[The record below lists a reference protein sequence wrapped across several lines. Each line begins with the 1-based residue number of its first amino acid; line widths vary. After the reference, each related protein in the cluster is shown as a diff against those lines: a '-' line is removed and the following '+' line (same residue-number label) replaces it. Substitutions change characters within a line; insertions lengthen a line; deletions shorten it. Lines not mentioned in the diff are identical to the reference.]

1 MNCRD
6 ASRFAAVQ
14 RPGLAVLSGTTR
26 KFGISTMLAALWLCA
41 AGALPAQTVT
51 TLFSFDDANGELP
64 QGALVQGTDGN
75 FYGATIQG
83 GASCP
88 PYGCGT
94 IFKITPS
101 GTLTML
107 HTFDS
112 TDGNH
117 PNGVIQATNGN
128 FYGTTAAGG
137 ANGKGT
143 VFEITPSGTLTTLHS
158 FDGTDGQSPEA
169 ALIQAT
175 DGNFYGTTYRGGAN
189 DICPPRRSVTCGT
202 VFKITPS
209 GTLTT
214 LASFG
219 KAGGYFPF
227 SPLIQA
233 TDGNFYGTTP
243 YSVFKV
249 TPSGTLT
256 TLASVSSSYAG
267 LVQATDGNFY
277 GTTEYGG
284 NDACDGGCGTVF
296 KVTPSGTLTTLLSFT
311 NSANP
316 IAALIQ
322 ATDGNLYGTTGVGG
336 ANNDCGGSAPGPIGC
351 GMVFKVTLS
360 GALTTL
366 FSFDSADGAGPQAAL
381 VQGTNGEFYGT
392 TAVGGASGAC
402 SSQGYVGCGTVF
414 SLSAGLGPFVER

>member
-1 MNCRD
+1 MSTMRN
-6 ASRFAAVQ
+6 
-14 RPGLAVLSGTTR
+14 L
-26 KFGISTMLAALWLCA
+26 GISMLLAAFWLCA
-41 AGALPAQTVT
+41 SGSQSAAQTDT
-51 TLFSFDDANGELP
+51 TTDVGTTFTSLFSFADTNGEAP
-64 QGALVQGTDGN
+64 VGALV
-75 FYGATIQG
+75 
-83 GASCP
+83 
-88 PYGCGT
+88 
-94 IFKITPS
+94 
-101 GTLTML
+101 
-107 HTFDS
+107 
-112 TDGNH
+112 
-117 PNGVIQATNGN
+117 
-128 FYGTTAAGG
+128 
-137 ANGKGT
+137 
-143 VFEITPSGTLTTLHS
+143 
-158 FDGTDGQSPEA
+158 
-169 ALIQAT
+169 QAT
-175 DGNFYGTTYRGGAN
+175 DGNFYGTTVEGGAIG
-189 DICPPRRSVTCGT
+189 DGT

-214 LASFG
+214 LHNFDGTDGFSPEGALVQATNGNFYGTTAFGGANGKGSVFEITPNGALTTLASFNGTDGELPEAGLIQATDGNFYGTTSRGGANKLCPPRRTLTCGTVFKITPSGTVTTLASFG
-219 KAGGYFPF
+219 EEGGSVPF

-243 YSVFKV
+243 STVFKV
-249 TPSGTLT
+249 TPSGALT
-256 TLASVSSSYAG
+256 TLAIVSSSYAG

-296 KVTPSGTLTTLLSFT
+296 KVTPSGTLTTLLSFAS
-311 NSANP
+311 SANP
-316 IAALIQ
+316 VAALIQ

-336 ANNDCGGSAPGPIGC
+336 ANDDCGGSAPGPIGC
-351 GMVFKVTLS
+351 GTVFKVTLS